1 MDTFYETGLLSI
13 KENHFRTTHDSL
25 LFLDK
30 TRPNPHFMLL
40 TTDLDNESQ
49 RLPLLTVKEEK
60 QVDKKSLKPSRW
72 KKTSKESKRV
82 SVNTQTEAVL
92 DHSKISQILS
102 EYHRKLKKTEDTSL
116 DVVQTTLTVSVTEK
130 ESLENQTDETQN
142 EMEQKEEELEIKSV
156 IQVEENHDIVQDN
169 VNEDSSS
176 LMTDLQ
182 ERVRWIAKANELRLQ
197 GMRSYLLSSAE
208 IP

>member
-1 MDTFYETGLLSI
+1 VTI
-13 KENHFRTTHDSL
+13 PKA
-25 LFLDK
+25 
-30 TRPNPHFMLL
+30 
-40 TTDLDNESQ
+40 
-49 RLPLLTVKEEK
+49 LPE
-60 QVDKKSLKPSRW
+60 
-72 KKTSKESKRV
+72 
-82 SVNTQTEAVL
+82 
-92 DHSKISQILS
+92 
-102 EYHRKLKKTEDTSL
+102 
-116 DVVQTTLTVSVTEK
+116 
-130 ESLENQTDETQN
+130 
-142 EMEQKEEELEIKSV
+142 V